1 MGGYKHPPFVIGKIM
16 DIIFYKNNDELNKLN
31 KTLSD
36 PLELSGNLKNECSI
50 EKPTILIQSDINING
65 YNYFYI
71 PDFNRYYFRTAFDV
85 VRSNLF
91 KISGRTDVLMSF
103 KDTIK
108 DYDVILNHSESK
120 GNDYAASNVWQTLVK
135 TKTDI
140 ITFPSGLSENGEFIL
155 ITAGG

>member
-1 MGGYKHPPFVIGKIM
+1 M
-16 DIIFYKNNDELNKLN
+16 DIYFYKNNEELFKLN
-31 KTLSD
+31 KTLTD

-50 EKPTILIQSDINING
+50 EKPTILIQSDIGINA

-85 VRSNLF
+85 VRTGLF

-103 KDTIK
+103 KETIN

-120 GNDYAASNVWQTLVK
+120 GKDYAPSNVWQTLVK

-140 ITFPSGLSENGEFIL
+140 IQFPSGLSENGEFIL